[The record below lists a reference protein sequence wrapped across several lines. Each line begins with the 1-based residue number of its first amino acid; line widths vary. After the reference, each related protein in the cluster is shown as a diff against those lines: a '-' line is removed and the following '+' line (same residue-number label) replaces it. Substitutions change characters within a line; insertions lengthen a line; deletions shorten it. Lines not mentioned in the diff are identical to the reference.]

1 MTDGLEKYAVL
12 TGFFFIH
19 FTILVL
25 KDIGRSAESFVV
37 FGFVSDIRVPLC
49 NAMICNDMF
58 LGFLKCSCLVS

>member
-49 NAMICNDMF
+49 NAMICF
-58 LGFLKCSCLVS
+58 LHS